1 LGEAMQAVRTR
12 TVLAVMAL
20 TMLVSVVAIGGSEP
34 IRGTPSDTP
43 SEAESFEAVPPPAPR
58 IVAEED
64 SDVPDW
70 LLWAATAAVVAV
82 ILAITVRLPGKGEAI
97 GGVTEGEEEE
107 PQEDEEEGEAEAARR
122 AVEAALEP
130 LRDPTDPRSAVIAA
144 YARMES
150 ALAERRLGRRAPE
163 APREYLARVLSESG
177 LPDRSL
183 TTLTTMFE
191 EARFSLHP
199 IPDSAPRRALGEL
212 ENARA
217 ALAALDG
224 S

>member
-1 LGEAMQAVRTR
+1 MQAVRTR
-12 TVLAVMAL
+12 TVLAVLAL

-34 IRGTPSDTP
+34 IRGTPSGTP
-43 SEAESFEAVPPPAPR
+43 EEAEGFEAVPPPSPPIA
-58 IVAEED
+58 AED
-64 SDVPDW
+64 SEVPDW
-70 LLWAATAAVVAV
+70 LLWALAAAVVAV
-82 ILAITVRLPGKGEAI
+82 ILAITVRLPGKGKGS

-107 PQEDEEEGEAEAARR
+107 VEEDGEEEEAEAARR

-177 LPDRSL
+177 VPERSL

-217 ALAALDG
+217 ALAALD
-224 S
+224 

>member
-1 LGEAMQAVRTR
+1 MQAVRTR

-20 TMLVSVVAIGGSEP
+20 TMLICVVAIGGSEP
-34 IRGTPSDTP
+34 IRGTSPDRSG
-43 SEAESFEAVPPPAPR
+43 EGQNFEAVPPPLRPTA
-58 IVAEED
+58 AED
-64 SDVPDW
+64 SEVPDW
-70 LLWAATAAVVAV
+70 LFWAVAAALVAV
-82 ILAITVRLPGKGEAI
+82 ILAITVRVPGKGKAA
-97 GGVTEGEEEE
+97 GRVTEGEEEE
-107 PQEDEEEGEAEAARR
+107 EQQDEDEEEAEAARR

-163 APREYLARVLSESG
+163 APREYLARVLSQSG
-177 LPDRSL
+177 VPERSL

-199 IPDSAPRRALGEL
+199 IPDSAPRRALDEL

-217 ALAALDG
+217 ALAALDDA
-224 S
+224 